1 MVGTMTSGS
10 PAGWA
15 TDFAVSIVF
24 PPPIPTTA
32 SALPSEA
39 AFVTRSISSGEHS
52 PPNSTRVAPRNPSRV
67 PPMSSSTIGSHSS
80 RGLEEP
86 NCSRTSPSLPTA
98 PLPWMYLP
106 GAANT
111 AAIGLSLAC
120 IHTPPLSSLCYPHT
134 TECWGHAQ
142 RTLHPEG
149 RSGGSP
155 GRGSYRRSSNRLIK
169 CATYSCCEVAGII
182 LSVLVAIWLAYTG
195 RELAGGVRDSAG
207 CGACNPEALCP

>member
-10 PAGWA
+10 PTGLA

-32 SALPSEA
+32 SAPASEA
-39 AFVTRSISSGEHS
+39 AAITRSISSGEHS
-52 PPNSTRVAPRNPSRV
+52 PPKSTRVAPRNLSRV

-80 RGLEEP
+80 RGLVEP

-98 PLPWMYLP
+98 PLPWRYLP

-111 AAIGLSLAC
+111 AAIGPSLAC
-120 IHTPPLSSLCYPHT
+120 IRSPPLSSLCYPHT
-134 TECWGHAQ
+134 TECRGHAQ
-142 RTLHPEG
+142 RRLHPEG

-155 GRGSYRRSSNRLIK
+155 GRGSYRRSPSLLLF
-169 CATYSCCEVAGII
+169 SCV
-182 LSVLVAIWLAYTG
+182 LAYLFAPPQHVGTTPLTR
-195 RELAGGVRDSAG
+195 REGSQKPSSRLPEGG
-207 CGACNPEALCP
+207 LCTIVQTNFRE